1 MDNQVHANSTDQ
13 NSILNNVIQ
22 LNQNDS
28 TINIPNEKNEDLLE
42 VKEDCICQE
51 VTQPDFPIQCKKC
64 QGEIVGIKKL
74 KQDNK
79 TIKLKLNEGK
89 QMMIQQLKQLESEIK
104 EKHAIQRQFK
114 KKQEQLD
121 TTIIKLEEMK
131 VVKNVIGIKLINEFK
146 NIERIQSDPVNE
158 RQRAEREILEL
169 TESLKNEYKLEHA
182 EKLKSLEKLRAL
194 TEELTLS
201 KQELQKDQTQMTV
214 LRKQISKFDH
224 HNDKLKY
231 QLKMSMNTNNEAPFQ
246 DFNSQSIIDP
256 LLWNQF
262 KEMID
267 CSPKIKKS
275 IKFYQLT
282 YLKNALEDDV
292 LPCLRF
298 GGNPLTSTQNLLDS
312 ILRDTISIQELST
325 PISFSKNKSRNDP
338 IEEALVS
345 IFKMTIFE
353 KFNKVISPTNRT
365 FEADGCTTCG
375 RREDYRYQFK
385 INGSVDEA
393 WYPLCQN
400 CKSRIMAVSNFY
412 RFIKLIRDDDY
423 KQYSNQELYFH
434 TLVLRQKMFYTRSV
448 LYPSDKV
455 ADCLSRKNSITLRQ
469 YSDIKVL
476 IKTEP
481 CIAFLISLVCNPY
494 HLVGSWVFLTSPL
507 MKVFHVIS
515 HIRITCDFKYGIT
528 MERYYSSRLSHS
540 EEIHVSLYVDYN
552 ENSKY
557 SLSMTTFQREFQN
570 WVCFTKLRHAQ
581 TAS

>member
-1 MDNQVHANSTDQ
+1 MYG
-13 NSILNNVIQ
+13 
-22 LNQNDS
+22 
-28 TINIPNEKNEDLLE
+28 
-42 VKEDCICQE
+42 
-51 VTQPDFPIQCKKC
+51 

-104 EKHAIQRQFK
+104 EKHTIQRQFK

-201 KQELQKDQTQMTV
+201 KQELQKDQTQMTA
-214 LRKQISKFDH
+214 LRKQISKLDH

-262 KEMID
+262 KEMIE

-393 WYPLCQN
+393 C
-400 CKSRIMAVSNFY
+400 RIMAVSNFY

-469 YSDIKVL
+469 YSD
-476 IKTEP
+476 
-481 CIAFLISLVCNPY
+481 
-494 HLVGSWVFLTSPL
+494 
-507 MKVFHVIS
+507 M
-515 HIRITCDFKYGIT
+515 
-528 MERYYSSRLSHS
+528 
-540 EEIHVSLYVDYN
+540 
-552 ENSKY
+552 
-557 SLSMTTFQREFQN
+557 
-570 WVCFTKLRHAQ
+570 
-581 TAS
+581 